1 MDNLKN
7 ASEVFNNTFDL
18 SEYFESVTASSIKS
32 KLIQTIDDGKIPLIF
47 LLGEPGVGK
56 TYMLNMIKENYIMK
70 KRVLFSNEPFSTPE
84 SLLYFLLKNQSIS
97 KDLSITELKELA
109 ISVFSQE
116 ENIIII
122 DEAQL
127 LSDNVLEY
135 IRILS
140 DTGYFNF
147 IISMHKD
154 EGLEIL
160 NLQHFSSRT
169 HLAMNL
175 EKLTLNEV
183 LNYIHAQLFRNSMGN
198 FVEYFTLK
206 EIKQINLYADGN
218 FRQMKQILKHI
229 FSIMNYANENSKI
242 GFDRV
247 NKCVITMSAIDLGI
261 IDA

>member
-1 MDNLKN
+1 MSSLIK
-7 ASEVFNNTFDL
+7 ASDLFNNAFDL
-18 SEYFESVTASSIKS
+18 SEYFESVTASAIKS
-32 KLIQTIDDGKIPLIF
+32 NLIRTIDEDKTPLIF

-56 TYMLNMIKENYIMK
+56 TYMLNIIKENYILK

-84 SLLYFLLKNQSIS
+84 SLLYFLLKNQSLS
-97 KDLSITELKELA
+97 KTLSITELKDIA
-109 ISVFSQE
+109 INIYSQE

-147 IISMHKD
+147 IISMHKE

-160 NLQHFSSRT
+160 NLQHFASRT
-169 HLAMNL
+169 HLEMTL
-175 EKLTLNEV
+175 EKLSINEIT
-183 LNYIHAQLFRNSMGN
+183 NYIHAQLFRNSLGN

-206 EIKQINLYADGN
+206 EIKQINAYSNGN
-218 FRQMKQILKHI
+218 FRQIKQMLKHI
-229 FSIMNYANENSKI
+229 FSIMNYASENSKI
-242 GFDRV
+242 GYDTV
-247 NKCVITMSAIDLGI
+247 NRCVITMAAIDLGI